1 MHVAISVM
9 LIMKSM
15 QALLE
20 ILVIKKDLT
29 LFCIPPVLQGQ
40 MKEIQQENNDPSSL
54 KKKKKSVAAM

>member
-1 MHVAISVM
+1 M

-54 KKKKKSVAAM
+54 KKKKKNQ